1 MNLKRTTLVLLIFI
15 CSCQGWSKN
24 QTYKT
29 IDLNSYGIN
38 GKVEYYSET
47 SLKVTCKDGWNCLP
61 DTSEHYSMTVK
72 RYFNDNG
79 ILDSIEYFSED
90 KILIQKTKYD
100 YNNKNN
106 IISFQYDK
114 TGSEIKFSRQISLKD
129 SILETE
135 TIDSKTKKTIS
146 VSQTK
151 YKNKLV
157 LWQKSK
163 ELQKKLY
170 SEYIYERDEKGLE
183 IQIKTIFGSE
193 NEKKEKTDKIV
204 YLEFDSYGN
213 WIKRIEYNSDKT
225 NCLLKT
231 RVFIFYK

>member
-1 MNLKRTTLVLLIFI
+1 MNLKRSTLVLLIFL

-24 QTYKT
+24 QTFKT
-29 IDLNSYGIN
+29 TDLNSYGIY
-38 GKVEYYSET
+38 GKVKCYTET
-47 SLKVTCKDGWNCLP
+47 SQKVNCKDGWNCLH
-61 DTSEHYSMTVK
+61 DTTEHYLITVK
-72 RYFNDNG
+72 RYFGNNG
-79 ILDSIEYFSED
+79 ILDSIEYFSENNM
-90 KILIQKTKYD
+90 LIQTVKYD

-106 IISFQYDK
+106 IILFQYDK
-114 TGSEIKFSRQISLKD
+114 TGNEIKFSRQISFKD
-129 SILETE
+129 SILKTE

-170 SEYIYERDEKGLE
+170 SEYIYERNEKGLE
-183 IQIKTIFGSE
+183 TQIKTIFGYE
-193 NEKKEKTDKIV
+193 NDKNENTVKIV

-231 RVFIFYK
+231 RVFTFYK